1 MIRKA
6 KPSDLKRI
14 IEITKACAAFMISNN
29 IFQWNEHYPNITTF
43 KNDLKE
49 ESLYV
54 IEKNEKV
61 IGCIV
66 MSQIMDEFYQ
76 NVNWITLNNKNLYL
90 HRLAIH
96 PKFQKMGFAKQLMN
110 FSFDYAQKNNFVSI
124 RLDTFSGNPSNNIFY
139 TKLGFK
145 KLGEIYFRKQ
155 SDKPFYCFE
164 KIM

>member
-6 KPSDLKRI
+6 KSNDLKRI

-29 IFQWNEHYPNITTF
+29 IFQWNEHYPNIETF
-43 KNDLKE
+43 KNDLIEK
-49 ESLYV
+49 SLYV
-54 IEKNEKV
+54 IEKNDDI

-66 MSQIMDEFYQ
+66 MSQNMDEFYS
-76 NVNWITLNNKNLYL
+76 NVKWITTNDKNLYL

-96 PKFQKMGFAKQLMN
+96 PKFQKMGYAKQLMN
-110 FSFDYAQKNNFVSI
+110 FSFDFAKKNKFISI
-124 RLDTFSGNPSNNIFY
+124 RLDTFSENSINNIFY

-155 SDKPFYCFE
+155 SNKPFYCFE
-164 KIM
+164 KII

>member
-6 KPSDLKRI
+6 NSNDLKRL
-14 IEITKACAAFMISNN
+14 IEITKACAAFMISNK
-29 IFQWNEHYPNITTF
+29 IFQWNEYYPNIATF

-76 NVNWITLNNKNLYL
+76 NVNWITSNKKNLYL

-110 FSFDYAQKNNFVSI
+110 FSFDFAQKNNFVSI

-139 TKLGFK
+139 KKLGFK

>member
-6 KPSDLKRI
+6 KPNDLKRI

-29 IFQWNEHYPNITTF
+29 IFQWNEHYPNIATF

-54 IEKNEKV
+54 IEKDEKV

-76 NVNWITLNNKNLYL
+76 NVNWIT
-90 HRLAIH
+90 
-96 PKFQKMGFAKQLMN
+96 
-110 FSFDYAQKNNFVSI
+110 SVS
-124 RLDTFSGNPSNNIFY
+124 Y
-139 TKLGFK
+139 THLTLPTKA
-145 KLGEIYFRKQ
+145 
-155 SDKPFYCFE
+155 
-164 KIM
+164 

>member
-6 KPSDLKRI
+6 KPNDLKRI

-29 IFQWNEHYPNITTF
+29 IFQWNEHYPNIATF

-66 MSQIMDEFYQ
+66 ISQIMDEFYR
-76 NVNWITLNNKNLYL
+76 NVNWITSSEKNLYL

-96 PKFQKMGFAKQLMN
+96 PKFQKMVFAKQLMN
-110 FSFDYAQKNNFVSI
+110 FSFDFAQKNNFVSI
-124 RLDTFSGNPSNNIFY
+124 RLDTFSGNPSNKIFY

-145 KLGEIYFRKQ
+145 KLGEKYFRKH
-155 SDKPFYCFE
+155 SD
-164 KIM
+164 